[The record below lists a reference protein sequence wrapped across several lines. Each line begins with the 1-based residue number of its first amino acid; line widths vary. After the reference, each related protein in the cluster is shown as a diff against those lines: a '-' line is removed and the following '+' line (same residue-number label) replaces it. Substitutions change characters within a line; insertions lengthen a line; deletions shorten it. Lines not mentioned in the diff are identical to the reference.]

1 MRLPG
6 AVSRLAAPFFGSQA
20 EPSSRQRGMFR
31 AIGGVCLAFGEIHLS
46 YIFSCCCVVAS
57 SCLAYAWCHFDLR
70 ACLGEANHPSLLID
84 DGGELHLANGI
95 THVAKF
101 S

>member
-1 MRLPG
+1 MKFTYRIY
-6 AVSRLAAPFFGSQA
+6 
-20 EPSSRQRGMFR
+20 FR
-31 AIGGVCLAFGEIHLS
+31 
-46 YIFSCCCVVAS
+46 VVAS
-57 SCLAYAWCHFDLR
+57 LLLLVWPMHGVILIFAR
-70 ACLGEANHPSLLID
+70 VGEANHPSLLID

>member
-1 MRLPG
+1 
-6 AVSRLAAPFFGSQA
+6 
-20 EPSSRQRGMFR
+20 MFR

-46 YIFSCCCVVAS
+46 YIIRVVAS
-57 SCLAYAWCHFDLR
+57 LLLLVWPMHGVILIFARVD
-70 ACLGEANHPSLLID
+70 GEVSSPFTPHRC
-84 DGGELHLANGI
+84 GGELHLANGI